1 MEFNLAEKLAIVKAI
16 DEVILAD
23 GEIAEGEIAYLGQ
36 LMAVL
41 EFDMDFVN
49 EARKFNASQA
59 MSILRRMSEQ
69 KKHSLAIMLDQMA
82 RADGNVDEEEMKVI
96 ISVFLAAGIRI
107 GDSTDERPKIDLSD
121 IYFESSDHVRYQN
134 GQHVSG
140 PHGGAKRAV
149 KVETNIEGKEGF
161 TVTVYNL
168 DGVHPVW
175 GNNVQMAPKQMKV
188 ISSNSESTELR
199 GWGEDPKA
207 FGHPDGSFADYGITI
222 NHPENEIE
230 SIVLHMHD
238 RSVDIKYLI

>member
-16 DEVILAD
+16 DEIILAD

-36 LMAVL
+36 LMTIL
-41 EFDMDFVN
+41 DFDLNFVN
-49 EARKFNASQA
+49 EARKFNANQA
-59 MSILRRMSEQ
+59 ILILSGMSER

-82 RADGNVDEEEMKVI
+82 RADGHVDEEEIKVI
-96 ISVFLAAGIRI
+96 VSVFLAAGIKI
-107 GDSTDERPKIDLSD
+107 GDNSREKPEIDLSD
-121 IYFESSDHVRYQN
+121 IYFESSDHIRYQN

-140 PHGGAKRAV
+140 PHGGARRAV
-149 KVETNIEGKEGF
+149 KIETNIEGKDGY

-168 DGVHPVW
+168 DGNHPFW

-188 ISSNSESTELR
+188 ISSDSESTELR

-207 FGHPDGSFADYGITI
+207 FGHPDGLFSNYGITI
-222 NHPENEIE
+222 HHPDNEIE

-238 RSVDIKYLI
+238 RSVDIEYLK